1 MELIKST
8 TFTNSYTYEHL
19 LTISLYQSEFGYE
32 ILNKVGAKS
41 YGEIRTTR
49 MESEDYYLDLV
60 KETKKAFNIMR
71 QPFNT
76 TETK

>member
-19 LTISLYQSEFGYE
+19 VTIALYQSEFGYE
-32 ILNKVGAKS
+32 IINIVGAKS

-60 KETKKAFNIMR
+60 KETKKAFNIMQ

>member
-1 MELIKST
+1 MKLIKST
-8 TFTNSYTYEHL
+8 TFTNSYSNEHL
-19 LTISLYQSEFGYE
+19 VTIALYQSEFGYE

-60 KETKKAFNIMR
+60 KETKKAFNIMQ

-76 TETK
+76 TEIK

>member
-19 LTISLYQSEFGYE
+19 VTIALYQSEFGYE
-32 ILNKVGAKS
+32 ILNKVGAKL

-49 MESEDYYLDLV
+49 MESEDYYLQLIQ
-60 KETKKAFNIMR
+60 ETKKAFQSME

-76 TETK
+76 K

>member
-19 LTISLYQSEFGYE
+19 VTIALYQSEFGYE
-32 ILNKVGAKS
+32 IINKVGAKS

-60 KETKKAFNIMR
+60 KETRKAFNIMQ

-76 TETK
+76 TETI

>member
-8 TFTNSYTYEHL
+8 TFTNSYTNEHL
-19 LTISLYQSEFGYE
+19 VTIALYQSEIGYE
-32 ILNKVGAKS
+32 IKNKVGAKS